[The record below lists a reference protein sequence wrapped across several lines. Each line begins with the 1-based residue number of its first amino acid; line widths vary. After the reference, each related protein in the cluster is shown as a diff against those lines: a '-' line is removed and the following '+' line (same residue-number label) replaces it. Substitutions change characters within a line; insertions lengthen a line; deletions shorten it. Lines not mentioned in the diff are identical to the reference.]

1 MRAECITAVTQAIG
15 RALTQPEIKGTEDR
29 LRRNMRQLAQTDPTW
44 QSKIAAD
51 RLIEAATK
59 SARDLVAEQ
68 DLKKKRVALT
78 ILAHDR
84 VDSYMKRFPGQPLE
98 GLDRML
104 AFSSDGKS
112 GIPSIESASSKLP
125 VNQLH
130 DMPLKIN
137 EVCGGTLLAA
147 VTQHST
153 RIPVSAGNSLA
164 YEQWCD
170 RLSFMAQ
177 TYLPSARAVDIE
189 RGLFQLIQSRQFI
202 EAADLL
208 KNA

>member
-1 MRAECITAVTQAIG
+1 MFGQHRRPSLENI
-15 RALTQPEIKGTEDR
+15 ALLGLPQFSGVSFV
-29 LRRNMRQLAQTDPTW
+29 
-44 QSKIAAD
+44 SKI
-51 RLIEAATK
+51 RMYLNPVGSATL
-59 SARDLVAEQ
+59 DLQ
-68 DLKKKRVALT
+68 
-78 ILAHDR
+78 I
-84 VDSYMKRFPGQPLE
+84 M
-98 GLDRML
+98 
-104 AFSSDGKS
+104 
-112 GIPSIESASSKLP
+112 
-125 VNQLH
+125 
-130 DMPLKIN
+130 KIN

-147 VTQHST
+147 VTQHTT

-170 RLSFMAQ
+170 RLNFMAQ